1 MRLAETYADAISVF
15 RWDIPASYNIGV
27 DVVDKHVAAGHGGE
41 LALVYKSESGA
52 IERFSFADIA
62 WQSNRL
68 ANLLVAY
75 GIRPGDRVAI
85 LLPQRP
91 ETAISHVAIYKAGM
105 VAVPLASKHDRG
117 VGRSGS
123 AQDARQILHHDR
135 SHYGAPQRAAS
146 AH

>member
-1 MRLAETYADAISVF
+1 MALNIECVVDGGVSGKK
-15 RWDIPASYNIGV
+15 SLGIGV

-41 LALVYKSESGA
+41 LALVYELESGA

-105 VAVPLASKHDRG
+105 VAVPLFTLM
-117 VGRSGS
+117 GRTLSNFGLPT
-123 AQDARQILHHDR
+123 A
-135 SHYGAPQRAAS
+135 APVP
-146 AH
+146 